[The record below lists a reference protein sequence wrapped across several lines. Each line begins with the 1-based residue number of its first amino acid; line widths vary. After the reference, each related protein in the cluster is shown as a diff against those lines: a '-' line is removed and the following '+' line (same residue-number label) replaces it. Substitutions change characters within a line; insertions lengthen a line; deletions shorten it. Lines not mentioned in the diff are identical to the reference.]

1 MTDDLATLRTMRT
14 RALEGGG
21 PERVAAQHA
30 RGKLTARE
38 RLALLLDDGSFQ
50 EMGALATHD
59 EIEFG
64 LADQRYPGDGVVA
77 GFGKINGRRVAVF
90 AQDFTVLGGSFS
102 KVQANKI
109 SRIQDLALE
118 SGVPLIGLNDSGGA
132 RIQEGVG
139 SLAAYGE
146 VFVRNV
152 LASGVIPQISLIL
165 GPCAGGAVY
174 SPALTDFVVMVGGTS
189 SMFLTGPDVVEAVTG
204 EQVSI
209 ETLGGPDVHDARSG
223 VAHLVAGT
231 EHQAL
236 ELVKLLL
243 GYLPQNNNE
252 DPPQVAPYDAADRMD
267 EDLNAL
273 IPRDEAEAYDVREI
287 IGRVSDRDSFL
298 EIHPAFAPNAVVGF
312 ARLDGFSVGMVANQ
326 PAVMAGVL
334 DIDSSDK
341 IARFI
346 RICDV
351 YNIPVITFVDC
362 PGFLPGTDQEYRGRD
377 PARRQDHLRV
387 LRGHGAQDLDRDPPR
402 HGWRVR
408 GDELAPD
415 AHRHRVRMARG
426 PDCRDGRRRRR
437 CGCSYRREVR
447 DAEDPAAAEA
457 AYVKELPRGVLQPV
471 PRRGRGPDRRGDRAA
486 RDPPAAHP
494 GAGAAADE
502 GPAEPAQEARP
513 VSRVAVMDNLTFGL
527 QTSVLGI
534 GIVFGVLVVLW
545 LLLAAAV
552 RLDARDA
559 RAGAERPG
567 ATRPAAARPPGTVRL
582 SGVPGDL
589 DPALLAAITVAIL
602 RHVETRRLQAAPAMR
617 TYWPG
622 SLLFASRW
630 VAAGRTRQSQSWRRR
645 R

>member
-287 IGRVSDRDSFL
+287 IERVSDRDSFL

-362 PGFLPGTDQEYRGRD
+362 PGFLPGTDQEYRGVIRHGAKIIYAYCEATV
-377 PARRQDHLRV
+377 PKISIVTRRAMGGAYVAMSSRQMRTDIAFAWPGAQIAVMGAEAAVRV
-387 LRGHGAQDLDRDPPR
+387 L
-402 HGWRVR
+402 
-408 GDELAPD
+408 
-415 AHRHRVRMARG
+415 
-426 PDCRDGRRRRR
+426 
-437 CGCSYRREVR
+437 YRREVR

-457 AYVKELPRGVLQPV
+457 AYVKGYREAFFNPY
-471 PRRGRGPDRRGDRAA
+471 RAA
-486 RDPPAAHP
+486 DV
-494 GAGAAADE
+494 GQIDE
-502 GPAEPAQEARP
+502 VIEPR
-513 VSRVAVMDNLTFGL
+513 
-527 QTSVLGI
+527 
-534 GIVFGVLVVLW
+534 
-545 LLLAAAV
+545 
-552 RLDARDA
+552 
-559 RAGAERPG
+559 
-567 ATRPAAARPPGTVRL
+567 
-582 SGVPGDL
+582 
-589 DPALLAAITVAIL
+589 
-602 RHVETRRLQAAPAMR
+602 ETRQRLIRALELLRTKVQQNPPKKHGLFPA
-617 TYWPG
+617 
-622 SLLFASRW
+622 
-630 VAAGRTRQSQSWRRR
+630 
-645 R
+645 